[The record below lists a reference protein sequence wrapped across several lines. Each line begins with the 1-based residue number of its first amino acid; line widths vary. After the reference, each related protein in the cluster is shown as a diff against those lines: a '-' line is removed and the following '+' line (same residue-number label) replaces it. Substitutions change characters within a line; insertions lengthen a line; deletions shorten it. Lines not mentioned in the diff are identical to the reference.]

1 MKQFAVIGL
10 GNFGFYLATRLFNKG
25 HEVLAID
32 KNETLVQ
39 EIRDNVSQAV
49 IADTTDPKVISELGL
64 QSMDAVI
71 VCIGSILSS
80 SILTTLNLKDIGVKH
95 IIAKAITEPHGRI
108 LQKVGANDI
117 YFPERDS
124 ALSLADHLHDPNMID
139 YLPFIEGYSI
149 IQVSIS
155 SKLVGKS
162 LRELDLIN
170 RYGIQVIAVKESIPT
185 SVNMIPT
192 GNYVLKK
199 SDTLFLLGPDNTL
212 DRFRKDAD

>member
-10 GNFGFYLATRLFNKG
+10 GNFGFYLATRLFNRG
-25 HEVLAID
+25 HDVLAMD
-32 KNETLVQ
+32 KNENLVQ
-39 EIRDNVSQAV
+39 EIRDNVSQAI
-49 IADTTDPKVISELGL
+49 IADATDPKALSELEL
-64 QSMDAVI
+64 QNMDAVI
-71 VCIGSILSS
+71 VSIGSILSS
-80 SILTTLNLKDIGVKH
+80 SILTTLNLKDIGVRH

-108 LQKVGANDI
+108 LQKVGANEI

-155 SKLVGKS
+155 QKIVGKS
-162 LRELDLIN
+162 LRELNLIN
-170 RYGIQVIAVKESIPT
+170 RYGIQVIAVKESMPN

-192 GNYVLKK
+192 GNYVLKE
-199 SDTLFLLGPDNTL
+199 SDTLFLLGPDNKL
-212 DRFRKDAD
+212 DKFRKEAG